1 MVFIRGTS
9 TKNLFSTIDKI
20 LIGVNVNYHK
30 MYLKKIIA
38 AIILILV
45 FSEAMNAQVTWGK
58 QTLKRGKL
66 WATVW
71 NSFQYG
77 DPTETENGFHTL
89 DYPGYSKSTNVN
101 DALNYAEAAGYAI
114 YGVRQK
120 IASSYTINSRFF
132 PSGQDVFPIEEAILT
147 KNYNLQNIGIAGE
160 EIVNGAHHVNGLNV
174 DVSRRSMVWSYPGLS
189 DFIIHE
195 VTITNNELTSVD
207 SMYFG
212 MRYGIRITQR
222 SGSRGDEKY
231 GWDPTEKL
239 FYFYDHKRFNWQDET
254 PIAYNFGVG
263 PLRGDIGD
271 ARDIY
276 QQGIREHEL
285 DAPGYFTVA
294 VLDSAGARV
303 FQNIL
308 EHTGQGL
315 TEGAGTV
322 DQMFIQGS
330 SSHARV
336 KEVMTHQQPR
346 LSWDAARARGGESGN
361 KYERRPEFLISVG
374 PLSLTPFASVKI
386 VFAEVM
392 GEMDRAKIVEGGVAN
407 IDLMATASRDSMLVH
422 VRAAKKLYANKYL
435 PVVFPPPTPTNGENS
450 LTITTE
456 PGLINIDWP
465 PISSSYKDPKTG
477 KNDFVG
483 YRLYRSNYFTIG
495 PWTLVADIKKESAV
509 IVNGYVRYIDKD
521 LPFGVGNYYCVTSY
535 DSDGNESGKV
545 NNTRFPIYPLRAPNL
560 QFPKNVY
567 VVPNPFRQHSN
578 LTGTGERYRMEFIG
592 IPAICKIKIYT
603 LTGDVIQEIDH
614 NDGSGSEAWG
624 SIKRLDY
631 QLNKWTLG
639 IAPGIYLYRVESRV
653 PGHEGES
660 FIGKLAIVK

>member
-1 MVFIRGTS
+1 M
-9 TKNLFSTIDKI
+9 
-20 LIGVNVNYHK
+20 
-30 MYLKKIIA
+30 KKYIV
-38 AIILILV
+38 AIVLILV
-45 FSEAMNAQVTWGK
+45 SLNLLNAQVTWGK

-66 WATVW
+66 WASVW
-71 NSFQYG
+71 NSLQYG
-77 DPTETENGFHTL
+77 DPTETSNGFYTL
-89 DYPGYSKSTNVN
+89 DYPGYSKATNVS
-101 DALNYAEAAGYAI
+101 DALNYAEAVGYAI
-114 YGVRQK
+114 YGVRQN

-132 PSGQDVFPIEEAILT
+132 PSGQDVFPIEEATLT
-147 KNYNLQNIGIAGE
+147 KNYNLSNIGIAGE
-160 EIVNGAHHVNGLNV
+160 EIVTGGHHVNGLNV

-212 MRYGIRITQR
+212 MRYGLRMTQR

-231 GWDPTEKL
+231 GWNSTEKI
-239 FYFYDHKRFNWQDET
+239 FYFYDHQRFRTEDEV
-254 PIAYNFGVG
+254 PIVYNFGVG

-294 VLDSAGARV
+294 VLDSAGANV

-315 TEGAGTV
+315 TEGANTV

-330 SSHARV
+330 STHARV

-346 LSWDAARARGGESGN
+346 ISWDSARALGGEGGN
-361 KYERRPEFLISVG
+361 KYERRPEFLVSVG
-374 PLSLTPFASVKI
+374 PLSVSPFGSVKI
-386 VFAEVM
+386 VYAEVM

-407 IDLMATASRDSMLVH
+407 IDLMATASRDSMLAH
-422 VRAAKKLYANKYL
+422 VRAARKLYANNYL
-435 PVVFPPPTPTNGENS
+435 PSVHPPPTPTDGENS
-450 LTITTE
+450 LKISIE

-477 KNDFVG
+477 INDVAG
-483 YRLYRSNYFTIG
+483 YRVYRSSYFTIG
-495 PWTLVADIKKESAV
+495 PWVLVIDIKKDSV
-509 IVNGYVRYIDKD
+509 ILVNGYIRYVDKD
-521 LPFGVGNYYCVTSY
+521 LPFGVGNYYCITSY
-535 DSDGNESGKV
+535 DVNGNESGKV
-545 NNTRFPIYPLRAPNL
+545 NNTRFPIYPLRGPNL
-560 QFPKNVY
+560 QFPQNVY

-592 IPAICKIKIYT
+592 IPAKCKIKIYT
-603 LTGDVIQEIDH
+603 LTGDVLQEIDH
-614 NDGSGSEAWG
+614 DDGSGSEAWG

-639 IAPGIYLYRVESRV
+639 IAPGVYIYRVESLV
-653 PGHEGES
+653 LGHLGES
-660 FIGKLAIVK
+660 YIGKLAIVK

>member
-1 MVFIRGTS
+1 M
-9 TKNLFSTIDKI
+9 
-20 LIGVNVNYHK
+20 
-30 MYLKKIIA
+30 KKIVLP
-38 AIILILV
+38 ILFLLV
-45 FSEAMNAQVTWGK
+45 ISDSINAQVTWGK

-71 NSFQYG
+71 NSLQYG
-77 DPTETENGFHTL
+77 DPTETQHGFHTI
-89 DYPGYSKSTNVN
+89 DYPGYSKATNVS
-101 DALNYAEAAGYAI
+101 DALNYAEAVGYAI
-114 YGVRQK
+114 YGVREN

-132 PSGQDVFPIEEAILT
+132 PSGQDIFPIEEAMLT
-147 KNYNLQNIGIAGE
+147 RNYNLENIGIAGE
-160 EIVNGAHHVNGLNV
+160 EIVTGGHHVNGLNV
-174 DVSRRSMVWSYPGLS
+174 DIGRRSLVWSFPGLS

-231 GWDPTEKL
+231 DWDPAEKL
-239 FYFYDHKRFNWQDET
+239 FYFYDHQSFRFQDET
-254 PIAYNFGVG
+254 PVVFNFGVG
-263 PLRGDIGD
+263 PERGDIGD

-276 QQGIREHEL
+276 QQGIREHEI

-294 VLDSAGARV
+294 VLDSAGGNI

-315 TEGAGTV
+315 TEGASTV

-336 KEVMTHQQPR
+336 KDVITHQQPR
-346 LSWDAARARGGESGN
+346 MSWDQARTQGGEGGN
-361 KYERRPEFLISVG
+361 KFERRPEFLVSVG

-392 GEMDRAKIVEGGVAN
+392 GEMDRAKIVEGGVSN
-407 IDLMATASRDSMLVH
+407 IDLMATASRDSMLAH
-422 VRAAKKLYANKYL
+422 VRAARRLYKNNYL
-435 PVVFPPPTPTNGENS
+435 PDVFPPPTPTNGENS
-450 LTITTE
+450 LKITTE
-456 PGLINIDWP
+456 PGQIIIEWP
-465 PISSSYKDPKTG
+465 PISPSYKDPKKG
-477 KNDFVG
+477 INDLVG
-483 YRLYRSNYFTIG
+483 YRVYRSNYFTIG
-495 PWTLVADIKKESAV
+495 PWTLVTDIKKDSTLLV
-509 IVNGYVRYIDKD
+509 DGNIQYLDKG

-535 DSDGNESGKV
+535 DEDNNESGKV
-545 NNTRFPIYPLRAPNL
+545 NNTRFPIYPLRGPNVE
-560 QFPKNVY
+560 FPKNVY

-592 IPAICKIKIYT
+592 IPAKCKIKIYT

-614 NDGSGSEAWG
+614 DDGSGSEAWG
-624 SIKRLDY
+624 SIKQLDY

-639 IAPGIYLYRVESRV
+639 IAPGVYLYRVESLV
-653 PGHEGES
+653 PGHEGEAY
-660 FIGKLAIVK
+660 IGKLAIVK